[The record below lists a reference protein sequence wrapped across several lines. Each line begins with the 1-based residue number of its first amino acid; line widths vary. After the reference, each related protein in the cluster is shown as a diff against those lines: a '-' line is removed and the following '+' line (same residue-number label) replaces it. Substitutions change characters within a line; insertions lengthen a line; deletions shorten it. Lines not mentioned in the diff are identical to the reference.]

1 MKHTKNNALAD
12 IEATDM
18 LKDELYGGWSMTNDD
33 TRNIAIR
40 CVDRLVLEGYVKDC
54 VDTNDTT
61 EFSVQDIIHEE
72 INKALKVSEDDDD
85 IRDCD
90 IENVLES
97 LDDGICNVMDKHI
110 AKDFVSDN
118 GYFFFEDRLLEEK
131 FSLAVDMLKELIE
144 HTHKKDVKFCE
155 NCGKSE
161 YAHLNGVGATHCDR
175 FVGDTKIYSEED
187 TCPKC
192 DQHPYSDIDDMC
204 PVCGQST
211 SKTIE
216 ICPIPT
222 EVGTVRIS
230 LVDDEKDAI
239 LNKEVSLDFPFT
251 INGNELWVF
260 EGDENKAKTN
270 LGIN

>member
-1 MKHTKNNALAD
+1 MNYSQANAD
-12 IEATDM
+12 IEAMDM
-18 LKDELYGGWSMTNDD
+18 LKDDCYNSDVSKEIDNDTIRD
-33 TRNIAIR
+33 IAIR
-40 CVDRLVLEGYVKDC
+40 CVNTLVKEGYVKDC
-54 VDTNDTT
+54 TDTNDTT
-61 EFSVQDIIHEE
+61 EFSIQDIIHKE

-192 DQHPYSDIDDMC
+192 DQHPYSDTYKHC
-204 PVCGQST
+204 PVCYQ
-211 SKTIE
+211 E
-216 ICPIPT
+216 
-222 EVGTVRIS
+222 
-230 LVDDEKDAI
+230 
-239 LNKEVSLDFPFT
+239 
-251 INGNELWVF
+251 INGTIDNESNDTCPMCSKEIVDHNICHLQ
-260 EGDENKAKTN
+260 
-270 LGIN
+270 